1 MKRIILGVCVAALLF
16 PLAVQVHS
24 QDEHPTGVVTIDSF
38 QIPYYVE
45 GNGIPCIVIND
56 AIAMRRAL
64 SKELRKHFKFIFM
77 NPRMNVPYDKSFD
90 IKKITLD
97 TLLDDIELIRRTAG
111 VEKVCIFGHSI
122 NGLTAFEYA
131 RKYPEH
137 ATHVIM
143 NGTPPVVGE
152 KAIKTADEYW
162 ESMAS
167 DERKTILKQN
177 WEKKKD
183 EIAKMTPDMAMMQT
197 YITDGPTLWHEP
209 KYDCSWMF
217 AGEKWNAEVW
227 NQLFGVIMV
236 NYDITSRGQTR
247 VPIFLT
253 LGASDYAAPYILWD
267 GIKEKFPNLSYNLF
281 EKSGHWSFLEEQE
294 LYDKRLIEWVKTQ
307 AK

>member
-1 MKRIILGVCVAALLF
+1 MKRIVSAVCVAVLVSF
-16 PLAVQVHS
+16 SAVQVQS
-24 QDEHPTGVVTIDSF
+24 QADHPTGVVTIDSF

-64 SKELRKHFKFIFM
+64 SKELRQHFKFIFM

-97 TLLDDIELIRRTAG
+97 TLLDDIEVVRKTVGI
-111 VEKVCIFGHSI
+111 EKVCIFGHSV
-122 NGLTAFEYA
+122 NSLTAFEYA

-143 NGTPPVVGE
+143 NGTPPIEGKRARRV
-152 KAIKTADEYW
+152 ASEYW
-162 ESMAS
+162 ESNAS
-167 DERKTILKQN
+167 DKRKTILKQN
-177 WEKKKD
+177 WEKRKD
-183 EIAKMTPDMAMMQT
+183 EIAKMPPDLAMMQT
-197 YITDGPTLWHEP
+197 YITNGPMYWYDP
-209 KYDCSWMF
+209 KTDCSWLF
-217 AGEKWNAEVW
+217 TGEKWNAEVW
-227 NQLFGVIMV
+227 NQVFDETYM
-236 NYDITSRGQTR
+236 NYDITSRGQTK
-247 VPIFLT
+247 VPIFLS
-253 LGASDYAAPYILWD
+253 LGRYDYDSPYIMWD

-294 LYDKRLIEWVKTQ
+294 LYDKRLIEWVTVQ

>member
-1 MKRIILGVCVAALLF
+1 
-16 PLAVQVHS
+16 
-24 QDEHPTGVVTIDSF
+24 VVTIDSF

-56 AIAMRRAL
+56 AIAMRRAF
-64 SKELRKHFKFIFM
+64 SKELRQHFKFIFM

-97 TLLDDIELIRRTAG
+97 TLLDDIELVRKTVDIA
-111 VEKVCIFGHSI
+111 KVCIFGHSI

-137 ATHVIM
+137 VTHVIM
-143 NGTPPVVGE
+143 NGSPPVVGDRAS
-152 KAIKTADEYW
+152 KIADEYW
-162 ESMAS
+162 ESKAS
-167 DERKTILKQN
+167 DERKAVLKQN
-177 WEKKKD
+177 WEKRKA

-197 YITDGPTLWHEP
+197 YITDGPIYWHEP

-227 NQLFGVIMV
+227 NHLFDVIMA
-236 NYDITSRGQTR
+236 NYDITSRGQVQR
-247 VPIFLT
+247 PIFIS
-253 LGASDYAAPYILWD
+253 LGSSDYAVPYILWD
-267 GIKEKFPNLSYNLF
+267 GVKEKLPNLSYNLF
-281 EKSGHWSFLEEQE
+281 EKSGHWAFLEEQE
-294 LYDKRLIEWVKTQ
+294 LFDKRLLEWVKSK